1 MTSKKTTPPKHTS
14 WKYDSRTFTDGK
26 PTPAVE
32 VGFGKIVR
40 AVIRT
45 ETRTWNNG
53 DPETFTYL
61 QTQVKTDN
69 GWRDDPG
76 TCGSYLSAM
85 IMEMLTDNA

>member
-1 MTSKKTTPPKHTS
+1 MLHPITTGDNMTHKKATP
-14 WKYDSRTFTDGK
+14 RTFIDGK

-76 TCGSYLSAM
+76 TCGSYLTAM

>member
-1 MTSKKTTPPKHTS
+1 MSTTDTI
-14 WKYDSRTFTDGK
+14 TTDGN

-45 ETRTWNNG
+45 ETRTNNG
-53 DPETFTYL
+53 DPETCTYL

-76 TCGSYLSAM
+76 TCGRYLAAM
-85 IMEMLTDNA
+85 IMEMLNNQ